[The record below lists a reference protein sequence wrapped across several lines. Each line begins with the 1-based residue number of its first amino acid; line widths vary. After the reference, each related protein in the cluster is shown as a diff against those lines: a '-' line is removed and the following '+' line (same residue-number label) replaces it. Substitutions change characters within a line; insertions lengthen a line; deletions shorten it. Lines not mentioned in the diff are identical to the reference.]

1 MSRVKEFLQL
11 QPYLNPALIDL
22 KDQVVKDIL
31 KEMLEEN
38 NKIVREI
45 GLDYIKREID
55 YYVSVD
61 IKEHQKTALRYR

>member
-1 MSRVKEFLQL
+1 M
-11 QPYLNPALIDL
+11 
-22 KDQVVKDIL
+22 VKDIL

-38 NKIVREI
+38 NKIVRET

-61 IKEHQKTALRYR
+61 IGEHQKMVLRYR